1 MAVYRVVPDADGDT
15 QRYGWKV
22 LKNGRRQSNHT
33 KKSAAKRK
41 AKRMAGVGD
50 SAILHRKDGT
60 VQGSV

>member
-22 LKNGRRQSNHT
+22 LKDGTRKSNHT

-41 AKRMAGVGD
+41 AKRLAGVRD
-50 SAILHRKDGT
+50 AVILHRTDGT

>member
-41 AKRMAGVGD
+41 AERKAGPRD
-50 SAILHRKDGT
+50 SVILHRMNGT
-60 VQGSV
+60 VQRSL